1 MEITESVKII
11 ERMMN
16 ESKRAFHHYSGYFI
30 LWGLIMAPAGIAEYM
45 LLGYEYS
52 WIVWPI
58 ASIIGG
64 IISSIL
70 GRTQGKKQQAA
81 SAMDRVIG
89 YTWAAFGFC
98 LVLAIAYS
106 VSIQRPPHTLVLMLA
121 GAATFI
127 SGGISKFKPFIYGG
141 LALELSAIACA
152 FFVPAEFHSLIFA
165 GGIVLGYVI
174 PGFLLRNLE
183 HEQA

>member
-16 ESKRAFHHYSGYFI
+16 ESKKTLHNYSAYFI
-30 LWGLIMAPAGIAEYM
+30 IWGMVMAPAGIAEY
-45 LLGYEYS
+45 LLIDYEYR

-64 IISSIL
+64 VLSAIVGNKQS
-70 GRTQGKKQQAA
+70 KKQQAS

-89 YTWAAFGFC
+89 YTWGAFGFC
-98 LVLAIAYS
+98 LILAIAYA
-106 VSIQRPPHTLVLMLA
+106 VSIQKPPHTLVLMLA
-121 GAATFI
+121 GGATFI

-141 LALELSAIACA
+141 LALELAAIACA
-152 FFVPAEFHSLIFA
+152 FFIPGEFHSLIFA
-165 GGIVLGYVI
+165 VGILLGYII
-174 PGFLLRNLE
+174 PGFILRNIE
-183 HEQA
+183 NE